1 MKIERNVEAERV
13 SAVQATRE
21 TSPASSQ
28 SSSVSGVP
36 TASVVS
42 LSGNAQNVQK
52 LKDAVDQAPSVRSE
66 KVDALR
72 KKLQNGELDIDT
84 QKLADLLEKVLG
96 DV

>member
-1 MKIERNVEAERV
+1 MKIERNPEVERV

-21 TSPASSQ
+21 TSP
-28 SSSVSGVP
+28 VSNQGS
-36 TASVVS
+36 TMSGATSATVVS
-42 LSGNAQNVQK
+42 LSGNAQNVQR

-84 QKLADLLEKVLG
+84 GKLADILEKALG

>member
-1 MKIERNVEAERV
+1 MKIERNPEVERV

-21 TSPASSQ
+21 TSPVSSQ
-28 SSSVSGVP
+28 GSTLSGV
-36 TASVVS
+36 TGASVVS

-72 KKLQNGELDIDT
+72 KKLQNGTLEIDT
-84 QKLADLLEKVLG
+84 QKLADILEKAMG

>member
-1 MKIERNVEAERV
+1 MKIERNPEIERV

-21 TSPASSQ
+21 TSPVSNQGATMSGAAS
-28 SSSVSGVP
+28 
-36 TASVVS
+36 ASVVS

-52 LKDAVDQAPSVRSE
+52 LKDAVDQTPSVRSE

-72 KKLQNGELDIDT
+72 KKLQNGTLEIDT
-84 QKLADLLEKVLG
+84 QKLADILEKALG